1 MSQSPFKTVLNEL
14 EFTEQEQAVFTEI
27 IKYAM
32 TCQKTGQDDNL
43 KAIINNKI
51 EEMIDNE
58 ISKN

>member
-14 EFTEQEQAVFTEI
+14 DFTEQEQSVFTEI

-32 TCQKTGQDDNL
+32 TCQKIGQDDNL
-43 KAIINNKI
+43 KTVINKKI
-51 EEMIDNE
+51 EEMIDDE